1 MPPRLIV
8 VLVSLL
14 LALPVVIFWLWLVIL
29 PARVAKLYPEKCQ
42 CDPGG
47 YNVKCDGTSLN
58 HVPLIHLTSVRVINL
73 KKQNY
78 VFGEGQFC
86 FTD

>member
-1 MPPRLIV
+1 
-8 VLVSLL
+8 
-14 LALPVVIFWLWLVIL
+14 LVIL
-29 PARVAKLYPEKCQ
+29 PARVAKLCPEKCR

-47 YNVKCDGTSLN
+47 YNVKCDGISLN
-58 HVPLIHLTSVRVINL
+58 RVPLIHLTCVRDIDL
-73 KKQNY
+73 KKQHY